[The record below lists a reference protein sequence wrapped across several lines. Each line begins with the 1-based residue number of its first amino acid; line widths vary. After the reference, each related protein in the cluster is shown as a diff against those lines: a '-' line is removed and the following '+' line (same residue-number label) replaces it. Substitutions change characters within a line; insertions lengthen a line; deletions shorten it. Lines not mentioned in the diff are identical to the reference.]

1 MQSNS
6 LRWVFPFVA
15 LAIGVVGFMGI
26 NAIAQEDQ
34 NKTAVD
40 TRPTVQ
46 VEPVEANNHQVII
59 NSYGEIKPLENTQLA
74 AQVSGEVVSWHPSFV
89 AGGVVSRGDT
99 LISIEKDN
107 YEAAVLV
114 AEADLARAKAAL
126 IEEQAQAKVAEDEA
140 KRFPN
145 KARTDLFLRKPQVLS
160 AQAAV
165 KSAQAALKRAQRDL
179 DNCDIKAPYDAL
191 VVSRN
196 VGVGQFVAMGAQ
208 VADLNNIETAEVI
221 IPIAGFD
228 SVFLPERIKGIKATI
243 IQKGLNSFTREGVID
258 RDLGI
263 VDNATRMSSLVVRI
277 EDPYGLKTQQ
287 PAIKFGSYV
296 QVNFAGAMLNNIY
309 RLPQSLVNNQTV
321 WIVNENQELEPRKV
335 TVVREEGEYF
345 YISSGLNADDKLV
358 TTLPE
363 YPQKGMQVKVA
374 GMGEPSNANTNTESS
389 ADAQQL

>member
-1 MQSNS
+1 MQTNS

-15 LAIGVVGFMGI
+15 LVVGVVGFMGI
-26 NAIAQEDQ
+26 NAIAQEPE
-34 NKTAVD
+34 KKEVID

-46 VEPVEANNHQVII
+46 VEPVAANDHQVII
-59 NSYGEIKPLENTQLA
+59 NSYGEVKPLESTQLS
-74 AQVSGEVVSWHPSFV
+74 AQVSGEVLSWHPNFV
-89 AGGVVSRGDT
+89 AGGIVARGET
-99 LISIEKDN
+99 LFTIEKDN

-114 AEADLARAKAAL
+114 AEAEIARAQAGL
-126 IEEQAQAKVAEDEA
+126 IEEQAQAQVAADEA
-140 KRFPN
+140 KRFPS

-160 AQAAV
+160 AQASV

-179 DNCDIKAPYDAL
+179 DNCEVTAPYDAL
-191 VVSRN
+191 VISRN
-196 VGVGQFVAMGAQ
+196 VGVGQFVTMGSQ
-208 VADLNNIETAEVI
+208 VAELNNIETAEVI

-228 SVFLPERIKGIKATI
+228 SVFLPERIKGITATI

-277 EDPYGLKTQQ
+277 EDPYGLKNIQ

-309 RLPQSLVNNQTV
+309 RLPQALVNNQTV
-321 WIVNENQELEPRKV
+321 WVVNENQELEPRKV
-335 TVVREEGEYF
+335 TVIREEGEYF

-358 TTLPE
+358 ITLPE
-363 YPQKGMQVKVA
+363 YPQKGMQVKIAGVA
-374 GMGEPSNANTNTESS
+374 AKPESS
-389 ADAQQL
+389 ETSTSNTQQL

>member
-1 MQSNS
+1 MQTNS

-15 LAIGVVGFMGI
+15 LIVGVVGFMGI
-26 NAIAQEDQ
+26 NAIAQEPE
-34 NKTAVD
+34 KKEVID

-46 VEPVEANNHQVII
+46 VEPVAANDHQVII
-59 NSYGEIKPLENTQLA
+59 NSYGEVRPLENTQLS
-74 AQVSGEVVSWHPSFV
+74 AQVSGEVLSWHPNFV
-89 AGGVVSRGDT
+89 AGGIVARGEILFT
-99 LISIEKDN
+99 IEKDN

-114 AEADLARAKAAL
+114 AEAELARAQAGL
-126 IEEQAQAKVAEDEA
+126 IEEQAQAQVAEDEA
-140 KRFPN
+140 KRFPS

-160 AQAAV
+160 AQASV

-179 DNCDIKAPYDAL
+179 DNCDVTAPYDAL
-191 VVSRN
+191 VISRN
-196 VGVGQFVAMGAQ
+196 VGVGQFVTMGSQ
-208 VADLNNIETAEVI
+208 VAELNNIETAEVI

-228 SVFLPERIKGIKATI
+228 SVFLPERIKGITATI

-277 EDPYGLKTQQ
+277 EDPYGLKNIQ

-309 RLPQSLVNNQTV
+309 RLPQALVNNQTV
-321 WIVNENQELEPRKV
+321 WVVNENQELEPRKV
-335 TVVREEGEYF
+335 TVIREEGEYF

-358 TTLPE
+358 ITLPE
-363 YPQKGMQVKVA
+363 YPQKGMQVKIAGVA
-374 GMGEPSNANTNTESS
+374 TKPESS
-389 ADAQQL
+389 ETSTSNTQQL

>member
-1 MQSNS
+1 MQTNS

-15 LAIGVVGFMGI
+15 LIVGVVGFMGI
-26 NAIAQEDQ
+26 NAIAQEPE
-34 NKTAVD
+34 KKEVID

-46 VEPVEANNHQVII
+46 VEPVAANDHQVTI
-59 NSYGEIKPLENTQLA
+59 NSYGEVKPLENTQLS
-74 AQVSGEVVSWHPSFV
+74 AQVSGEVLSWHPNFV
-89 AGGVVSRGDT
+89 AGGIVARGET
-99 LISIEKDN
+99 LFTIEKDN

-114 AEADLARAKAAL
+114 AEAELARAQAGL
-126 IEEQAQAKVAEDEA
+126 IEEQAQAQVAEDEA
-140 KRFPN
+140 KRFPS

-160 AQAAV
+160 AQASV

-179 DNCDIKAPYDAL
+179 DNCDVTAPYDAL
-191 VVSRN
+191 VISRN
-196 VGVGQFVAMGAQ
+196 IGVGQFVTMGSQ
-208 VADLNNIETAEVI
+208 VAELNNIETAEVI

-228 SVFLPERIKGIKATI
+228 SVFLPERIKGITATI

-277 EDPYGLKTQQ
+277 EDPYGLKNIQ

-309 RLPQSLVNNQTV
+309 RLPQALVNNQTV
-321 WIVNENQELEPRKV
+321 WVVNENQELEPRKV
-335 TVVREEGEYF
+335 TVIREEGEYF

-358 TTLPE
+358 ITLPE
-363 YPQKGMQVKVA
+363 YPQKGMQVKIAGVA
-374 GMGEPSNANTNTESS
+374 TKPESS
-389 ADAQQL
+389 ETSTSNTQQL

>member
-1 MQSNS
+1 MQTNS

-15 LAIGVVGFMGI
+15 LVVGVVGFMGI
-26 NAIAQEDQ
+26 NAIAQEPE
-34 NKTAVD
+34 KKEVID

-46 VEPVEANNHQVII
+46 VEPVAANDHQVII
-59 NSYGEIKPLENTQLA
+59 NSYGEVKPLESTQLS
-74 AQVSGEVVSWHPSFV
+74 AQVSGEVLSWHPNFV
-89 AGGVVSRGDT
+89 AGGIVARGET
-99 LISIEKDN
+99 LFTIEKDN

-114 AEADLARAKAAL
+114 AEAEIARAQAGL
-126 IEEQAQAKVAEDEA
+126 IEEQAQAQVAADEA
-140 KRFPN
+140 KRFPS

-160 AQAAV
+160 AQASV

-179 DNCDIKAPYDAL
+179 DNCEVTAPYDAL
-191 VVSRN
+191 VISRN
-196 VGVGQFVAMGAQ
+196 VGVGQFVTMGSQ
-208 VADLNNIETAEVI
+208 VAELNNIETAEVI

-228 SVFLPERIKGIKATI
+228 SVFLPERIKGITATI

-277 EDPYGLKTQQ
+277 EDPYGLKNIQ

-309 RLPQSLVNNQTV
+309 RLPQALVNNQTV
-321 WIVNENQELEPRKV
+321 WVVNENQELEPRKV
-335 TVVREEGEYF
+335 TVIREEGEYF

-358 TTLPE
+358 ITLPE
-363 YPQKGMQVKVA
+363 YPQKGMQVKIAGVA
-374 GMGEPSNANTNTESS
+374 AKLESS
-389 ADAQQL
+389 ETSTSNTQQL

>member
-1 MQSNS
+1 MQTNS

-15 LAIGVVGFMGI
+15 LIVGVVGFMGI
-26 NAIAQEDQ
+26 NAIAKGPE
-34 NKTAVD
+34 KKEVID

-46 VEPVEANNHQVII
+46 VELVIANDHQVII
-59 NSYGEIKPLENTQLA
+59 NSYGEVKPLENTLLS
-74 AQVSGEVVSWHPSFV
+74 AQVSGEVLSWHPNFV
-89 AGGVVSRGDT
+89 AGGIVARGET
-99 LISIEKDN
+99 LFTIEKDN

-114 AEADLARAKAAL
+114 AEAELARAQAGL
-126 IEEQAQAKVAEDEA
+126 IEEQAQARVAEDEA
-140 KRFPN
+140 KRFPS

-160 AQAAV
+160 AQASV

-179 DNCDIKAPYDAL
+179 GNCDVTAPYDAL
-191 VVSRN
+191 VISRN
-196 VGVGQFVAMGAQ
+196 IGVGQFVTMGSQ
-208 VADLNNIETAEVI
+208 VAELNNIETAEVI

-228 SVFLPERIKGIKATI
+228 SVFLPERIKGITATI

-277 EDPYGLKTQQ
+277 EDPYGLKNIQ

-309 RLPQSLVNNQTV
+309 RLPQALVNNQTV
-321 WIVNENQELEPRKV
+321 WVVNENQELEPRKV
-335 TVVREEGEYF
+335 TVIREEGEYF

-358 TTLPE
+358 ITLPE
-363 YPQKGMQVKVA
+363 YPQKGMQVKIAGVA
-374 GMGEPSNANTNTESS
+374 TKPESS
-389 ADAQQL
+389 ETSTSNTQQL

>member
-1 MQSNS
+1 MQTNS

-15 LAIGVVGFMGI
+15 LIVGVVGFMGI
-26 NAIAQEDQ
+26 NAIAQEPE
-34 NKTAVD
+34 KKEVID

-46 VEPVEANNHQVII
+46 VEPVAANDHQVII
-59 NSYGEIKPLENTQLA
+59 NSYGEVKPLESTQLS
-74 AQVSGEVVSWHPSFV
+74 AQVSGEVLSWHPNFV
-89 AGGVVSRGDT
+89 AGGIVARGET
-99 LISIEKDN
+99 LFTIEKDN

-114 AEADLARAKAAL
+114 AEAEIARAQAGL
-126 IEEQAQAKVAEDEA
+126 IEEQAQAQVAADEA
-140 KRFPN
+140 KRFPS

-160 AQAAV
+160 AQASV

-179 DNCDIKAPYDAL
+179 DNCEVTAPYDAL
-191 VVSRN
+191 VISRN
-196 VGVGQFVAMGAQ
+196 VGVGQFVTMGSQ
-208 VADLNNIETAEVI
+208 VAELNNIETAEVI

-228 SVFLPERIKGIKATI
+228 SVFLPERIKGITATI

-277 EDPYGLKTQQ
+277 EDPYGLKNIQ

-309 RLPQSLVNNQTV
+309 RLPQALVNNQTV
-321 WIVNENQELEPRKV
+321 WVVNENQELEPRKV
-335 TVVREEGEYF
+335 TVIREEGEYF

-358 TTLPE
+358 ITLPE
-363 YPQKGMQVKVA
+363 YPQKGMQVKIAGVA
-374 GMGEPSNANTNTESS
+374 AKPESS
-389 ADAQQL
+389 ETSTSNTQQL

>member
-1 MQSNS
+1 MQGNV
-6 LRWVFPFVA
+6 LRWIFPFVA
-15 LAIGVVGFMGI
+15 LTLGVVGFAAI
-26 NAIAQEDQ
+26 NAIAKESD
-34 NKTAVD
+34 KKEVID

-46 VEPVEANNHQVII
+46 VEAVSANNHQVII
-59 NSYGEIKPLENTQLA
+59 NSYGEVQPLENTQLS

-89 AGGVVSRGDT
+89 AGGVVGRGEILFT
-99 LISIEKDN
+99 IEKDN
-107 YEAAVLV
+107 YEAAVLQ
-114 AEADLARAKAAL
+114 AEAELARAQAML

-179 DNCDIKAPYDAL
+179 DNCEVSAPYDAL

-196 VGVGQFVAMGAQ
+196 VGVGQFVTMGAQ
-208 VADLNNIETAEVI
+208 VAELNNIETAEVI

-228 SVFLPERIKGIKATI
+228 SVFLPERVKGVTATVIKT
-243 IQKGLNSFTREGVID
+243 GLNGFTRQAVID

-277 EDPYGLKTQQ
+277 EDPYGLTNQQ
-287 PAIKFGSYV
+287 PAIKFGTYV
-296 QVNFAGAMLNNIY
+296 QVNFAGTMLNNIY
-309 RLPQSLVNNQTV
+309 RLPQELVNNQTV
-321 WIVNENQELEPRKV
+321 WVVNDEQQLEPRKV
-335 TVVREEGEYF
+335 KVIREEGEYF
-345 YISSGLNADDKLV
+345 YISDGLEANDKLV

-363 YPQKGMQVKVA
+363 YPQKGMAVKIA
-374 GMGEPSNANTNTESS
+374 GLTETKSTDAAENASTEK
-389 ADAQQL
+389 L

>member
-1 MQSNS
+1 MQTNS

-15 LAIGVVGFMGI
+15 LVVGVVGFMGI
-26 NAIAQEDQ
+26 NAIAQEPE
-34 NKTAVD
+34 KKEVID

-46 VEPVEANNHQVII
+46 VEPVAANDHQVII
-59 NSYGEIKPLENTQLA
+59 NSYGEVKPLESTQLS
-74 AQVSGEVVSWHPSFV
+74 AQVSGEVLSWHPNFV
-89 AGGVVSRGDT
+89 AGGIVARGET
-99 LISIEKDN
+99 LFTIEKDN

-114 AEADLARAKAAL
+114 AEAEIARAQAGL
-126 IEEQAQAKVAEDEA
+126 IEEQAQAQVAADEA
-140 KRFPN
+140 KRFPS

-160 AQAAV
+160 AQASV

-179 DNCDIKAPYDAL
+179 DNCEVTAPYDAL
-191 VVSRN
+191 VISRN
-196 VGVGQFVAMGAQ
+196 VGVGQFVTMGSQ
-208 VADLNNIETAEVI
+208 VAELNNIETAEVI

-228 SVFLPERIKGIKATI
+228 SVFLTERIKGITATI

-277 EDPYGLKTQQ
+277 EDPYGLKNIQ

-309 RLPQSLVNNQTV
+309 RLPQALVNNQTV
-321 WIVNENQELEPRKV
+321 WVVNENQELEPRKV
-335 TVVREEGEYF
+335 TVIREEGEYF

-358 TTLPE
+358 ITLPE
-363 YPQKGMQVKVA
+363 YPQKGMQVKIAGVA
-374 GMGEPSNANTNTESS
+374 AKPESS
-389 ADAQQL
+389 ETSTSNTQQL